1 MSQALAYANSF
12 RELLVYQKARKLA
25 QEIFQLTKIFPKEEM
40 YALTDQIRRSSRS
53 IGAQI
58 AEAWAKR
65 RYEAHFIS
73 KLTDADGEQQ
83 ETQHWVLMATD
94 CGYLSSP
101 TGDDLLQKCEE
112 IGRLL
117 QGVIAKSD
125 KFCGVAPKTLRETPV
140 EYIATT
146 RPTDY

>member
-1 MSQALAYANSF
+1 MSQALPYVSGF
-12 RELLVYQKARKLA
+12 RELTVYQKARQLA
-25 QEIFQLTKIFPKEEM
+25 QEIFQLTKTFPKEGM
-40 YALTDQIRRSSRS
+40 YSLTDQVRRSSRS

-73 KLTDADGEQQ
+73 KLTDSDGEQQ

-94 CGYLSSP
+94 CGYVSSRI
-101 TGDDLLQKCEE
+101 GDDLLQKCEE

-117 QGVIAKSD
+117 QGMIAKSD

-140 EYIATT
+140 EYIAST